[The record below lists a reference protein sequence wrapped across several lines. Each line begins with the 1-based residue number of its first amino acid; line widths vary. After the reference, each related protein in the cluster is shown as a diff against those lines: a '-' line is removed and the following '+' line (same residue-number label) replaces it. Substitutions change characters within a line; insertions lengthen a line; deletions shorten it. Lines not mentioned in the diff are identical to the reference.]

1 VNPRRTR
8 RTFLTD
14 LGRTAAGV
22 VVVGFAGACSGDD
35 KPVVGATASTDP
47 AADPT
52 AAESTLP
59 ADPATAS
66 DDATSDDAT
75 SDDARS
81 AGAGQIVPFTVDL
94 DFVAAFVLVRGG
106 EAAIVDTGVA
116 GSEGAIEAVLT
127 EAGVGWGDVG
137 HVILTHQHGDHAGS
151 LEAVAG
157 LASGAALYGGAAD
170 IPNMTAPREIS
181 AVGDGDTVFDLAIIE
196 TPGHTAGH
204 LSVHDPASRLLI
216 TGDALVGE
224 GGTLSGPASQFS
236 ADMPTAITS
245 VAKLA
250 ELDVQRTLVSH
261 GFPVEGGTAE
271 LVALAEQL
279 GG

>member
-1 VNPRRTR
+1 MPATRTR

-22 VVVGFAGACSGDD
+22 VVVGFAGACSGGDE
-35 KPVVGATASTDP
+35 PVAQVTASTDP
-47 AADPT
+47 TAGPT
-52 AAESTLP
+52 TAS
-59 ADPATAS
+59 ADPAVTPTT
-66 DDATSDDAT
+66 D
-75 SDDARS
+75 
-81 AGAGQIVPFTVDL
+81 GAGLVVPHTVDL
-94 DFVAAFVLVRGG
+94 GIVAAYVLVRGG

-116 GSEGAIEAVLT
+116 GSEDSIEAVLA
-127 EAGVGWGDVG
+127 EAGAGWGDVG
-137 HVILTHQHGDHAGS
+137 HVILTHQHGDHVGS

-204 LSVHDPASRLLI
+204 ISVHEPTAGLLV
-216 TGDALVGE
+216 TGDALVGNA
-224 GGTLSGPASQFS
+224 GRVAGPAAQFTSDMTS
-236 ADMPTAITS
+236 AIAS

-250 ELDVQRTLVSH
+250 ELDVQQILVGH
-261 GFPVEGGTAE
+261 GFPIEGGTAE
-271 LVALAEQL
+271 LAALAETL
-279 GG
+279 AG

>member
-1 VNPRRTR
+1 MNPRRTR

-35 KPVVGATASTDP
+35 QPVLQATTAGPTP

-52 AAESTLP
+52 AADSTP
-59 ADPATAS
+59 VADPTAAS
-66 DDATSDDAT
+66 DDATSAD
-75 SDDARS
+75 
-81 AGAGQIVPFTVDL
+81 AGQIVPYTVDL

-116 GSEGAIEAVLT
+116 GSEGAIEAVLA

-170 IPNMTAPREIS
+170 IPNMTAPRALS

-236 ADMPTAITS
+236 ADMATAITS
-245 VAKLA
+245 VGKLA

>member
-1 VNPRRTR
+1 MNPRRTR

-35 KPVVGATASTDP
+35 QPVVRATASTDP

-52 AAESTLP
+52 AAGPTP
-59 ADPATAS
+59 TADPATAS
-66 DDATSDDAT
+66 DDANSTD
-75 SDDARS
+75 
-81 AGAGQIVPFTVDL
+81 AGQVVPFTVDL

-116 GSEGAIEAVLT
+116 GSEDAIEAVLA
-127 EAGVGWGDVG
+127 EAGIGWGDVG

-181 AVGDGDTVFDLAIIE
+181 AVGDGDTVFDLAIME

-224 GGTLSGPASQFS
+224 GGTLSGPSSQFS
-236 ADMPTAITS
+236 ADMATAITS

>member
-1 VNPRRTR
+1 MNPRRTR

-35 KPVVGATASTDP
+35 QPVVGTTASTDP

-59 ADPATAS
+59 ADPAT
-66 DDATSDDAT
+66 
-75 SDDARS
+75 
-81 AGAGQIVPFTVDL
+81 
-94 DFVAAFVLVRGG
+94 FVLVRGG

-116 GSEGAIEAVLT
+116 GSEGAIEAVLA
-127 EAGVGWGDVG
+127 EAGIGRGDVG

-157 LASGAALYGGAAD
+157 LASGAALYGVAAD

-236 ADMPTAITS
+236 ADMATAITS

>member
-1 VNPRRTR
+1 MPATRTR

-22 VVVGFAGACSGDD
+22 VVVGFAGGCSGGDE
-35 KPVVGATASTDP
+35 PVAQVTAPTDPTAAPTTASTDP
-47 AADPT
+47 TADPT
-52 AAESTLP
+52 TDGASPDAAGLV
-59 ADPATAS
+59 
-66 DDATSDDAT
+66 
-75 SDDARS
+75 
-81 AGAGQIVPFTVDL
+81 VPHTVDL
-94 DFVAAFVLVRGG
+94 GIGAAYVLVRAG

-116 GSEGAIEAVLT
+116 GSEDAIEAVLA

-137 HVILTHQHGDHAGS
+137 HVILTHQHGDHVGS

-181 AVGDGDTVFDLAIIE
+181 AVGDGDTVFDLSIIE

-204 LSVHDPASRLLI
+204 ISVHEPAAGLLV
-216 TGDALVGE
+216 TGDALVGNA
-224 GGTLSGPASQFS
+224 GRVAGPAAQFT
-236 ADMPTAITS
+236 ADMTSAIAS
-245 VAKLA
+245 VATLA
-250 ELDVQRTLVSH
+250 ELDVQRILVGH

-271 LVALAEQL
+271 LAALAETL
-279 GG
+279 AG